1 MKEVSLAQAIRRLR
15 PRRSQLEDTAPFFKK
30 HAKDWHRRAQGAV
43 RSVGRSLR
51 PDEVEVEKWEQYLE
65 GLVGLVALWFVQPD
79 ADGDG
84 VDIDLRAMVKGKGLI
99 ERGPLTMTDI
109 LSWVR
114 AGEDGDPL
122 GKHLDERD
130 REYEPEQIAQRVYF
144 AWKFGAMSGDS
155 IREFLSERG
164 VGAETLARLL
174 DALLAIWLA
183 QLLPRIK
190 RDWRQWVRDQVRV

>member
-1 MKEVSLAQAIRRLR
+1 MKEVSLAQAVHRLR
-15 PRRSQLEDTAPFFKK
+15 QRKAQLEDTQPFFKQ

-51 PDEVEVEKWEQYLE
+51 PDDVEVEQWEQYLE
-65 GLVGLVALWFVQPD
+65 GLVGLVRLWFVTPD

-84 VDIDLRAMVKGKGLI
+84 VDIDLRATVKGEDLI
-99 ERGPLTMTDI
+99 KKGPLAMTDI

-114 AGEDGDPL
+114 AGESGDPL
-122 GKHLDERD
+122 GKRLDERD
-130 REYEPEQIAQRVYF
+130 RTYEPEQIAQRVYF

-164 VGAETLARLL
+164 IDAESRAQLL
-174 DALLAIWLA
+174 DALLSIWLA

-190 RDWRQWVRDQVRV
+190 RDWRSWVRQQVRV